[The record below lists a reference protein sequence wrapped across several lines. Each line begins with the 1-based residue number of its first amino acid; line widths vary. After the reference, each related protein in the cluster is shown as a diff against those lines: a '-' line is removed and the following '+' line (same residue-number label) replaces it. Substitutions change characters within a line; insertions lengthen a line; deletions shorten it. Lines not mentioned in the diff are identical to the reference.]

1 MRDAD
6 REDEIGVG
14 DEVTAMNILGID
26 TSCDDTAVAVVAEG
40 RVIRSSVIM
49 SQTRLHA
56 EHGGVVPEV
65 ASRRHL
71 EDMRPAVTRA
81 LEEAGIGLD
90 DLDMVAATV
99 GPGLAGSLM
108 VGYNLGR
115 ALALGRRLPFVPVNH
130 MEGHIYSAW
139 LDPSRPPGSAPL
151 PAEPR
156 FPLLVLIV
164 SGGHTELVLMT
175 DHGAYR
181 RLGAT
186 RDDAAGEAFDKV
198 GRLLGLPYPG
208 GPSVQRAAADLPA
221 GQKPIALPRAWLRG
235 GYDFSFSGLKT
246 AVLHLVQEQE
256 GRPSPPGAEQP
267 SPPTAGEG
275 SRGLSPRWVSAVAA
289 GFQESVAEVLATK
302 TATAAQEFGVR
313 DVVLCGGVAAN
324 EAVRQ
329 RLRVALPAEIVLHI
343 PPPALCTD
351 NGAMIAAAGYYRRDT
366 AVTPV
371 TSLDV
376 QPGLALPL

>member
-1 MRDAD
+1 
-6 REDEIGVG
+6 
-14 DEVTAMNILGID
+14 MNVLGID
-26 TSCDDTAVAVVAEG
+26 TSCDDTAVAVVADG

-81 LEEAGIGLD
+81 LEEAGIGLG

-151 PAEPR
+151 PAAPR

-208 GPSVQRAAADLPA
+208 GPSVQRAAADRPA
-221 GQKPIALPRAWLRG
+221 SYKPLALPRAWLRG

-256 GRPSPPGAEQP
+256 GRPSPPTPLPA
-267 SPPTAGEG
+267 AGEG
-275 SRGLSPRWVSAVAA
+275 SEGNSSRVFEQANGPRGLVPQGRLSPEWVSAVAA
-289 GFQESVAEVLATK
+289 GFQESVADVLAAK
-302 TATAAQEFGVR
+302 TATAAREFGVC

-324 EAVRQ
+324 QAVRE
-329 RLRVALPAEIVLHI
+329 RLRAALPAEAVLHV

-366 AVTPV
+366 AVAPAD
-371 TSLDV
+371 SADV